1 MSDSPKSDGWLA
13 FRSRD
18 FRYFF
23 ASRFLS
29 SLSAVMIDVGV
40 GWMVYAMTNSTFA
53 IGLVGLFSFLPNIIF
68 MLAVGHAADRYD
80 RRRVLIICYI
90 GNVLA
95 SAGLIL
101 CAMTPDVDVRVVYAL
116 VLLFGTARAFANPAS
131 QALLPMIVPGEAF
144 SSALAWNSSTWQVA
158 SISGPAFTGLAYNV
172 AGPQLVFIV
181 TTLSYVACVLQLIAI
196 KPRLAAAAHEPVTWH
211 TLTAGWRF
219 IWAKPAILG
228 SISVDLFAVL
238 LGGATALLP
247 AYAKDIFHT
256 NELGLGLLTCMPAVG
271 ALICSVILART
282 GVGGRCGQKMFGAVA
297 IFGLATVGFGLSTN
311 IYLAGGFLMIAG
323 FIDMVS
329 VQIRQMLVQL
339 ETPDAMR
346 GRVSAVNGIF
356 IGASNELGAFESG
369 ALAALTG
376 PVAAVVLGGVGS
388 IAVAAIWSRLFPE
401 LRKRD
406 RLV

>member
-13 FRSRD
+13 FRSPD
-18 FRYFF
+18 FRFF
-23 ASRFLS
+23 FVSRFLS
-29 SLSAVMIDVGV
+29 SFSAMMIDVGV
-40 GWMVYAMTNSTFA
+40 GWMVYAMTDSVFA
-53 IGLVGLFSFLPNIIF
+53 IGLVGLFSFMPNIIF
-68 MLAVGHAADRYD
+68 MLAVGHTADRYD
-80 RRRVLIICYI
+80 RRRVLIICYF
-90 GNVLA
+90 GNMLA

-101 CAMTPDVDVRVVYAL
+101 CALTPQVDVRIVYTL
-116 VLLFGTARAFANPAS
+116 VALFGTARAFANPAS
-131 QALLPMIVPGEAF
+131 QALLPMIVPREAF

-158 SISGPAFTGLAYNV
+158 SILGPAFTGLAFTV
-172 AGPQLVFIV
+172 GPQLVFII
-181 TTLSYVACVLQLIAI
+181 TTLSYVACVLLLLAI
-196 KPRLAAAAHEPVTWH
+196 KPRLAPAAHEPVTWH

-247 AYAKDIFHT
+247 AYAKEVFHT
-256 NELGLGLLTCMPAVG
+256 DSLGLGILTCMPAVG
-271 ALICSVILART
+271 ALVCSIIIART
-282 GVGGRCGQKMFGAVA
+282 GVGGRCGEKMFGAVA
-297 IFGLATVGFGLSTN
+297 IFGFATIGFGLSTN
-311 IYLAGGFLMIAG
+311 IYLAGFFLIIAG
-323 FIDMVS
+323 FVDMVS
-329 VQIRQMLVQL
+329 VQIRQLLVQL

-369 ALAALTG
+369 ALAALAG

-388 IAVAAIWSRLFPE
+388 VAIAAIWSRLFPE

-406 RLV
+406 RLG

>member
-1 MSDSPKSDGWLA
+1 MSDAPKSDGWIA
-13 FRSRD
+13 FQSRD

-23 ASRFLS
+23 GSRFLS
-29 SLSAVMIDVGV
+29 SLSAMMIDVGV
-40 GWMVYAMTNSTFA
+40 GWMVYALTNSVFA
-53 IGLVGLFSFLPNIIF
+53 LGLVGLFAFLPNIVF
-68 MLAVGHAADRYD
+68 MLAVGHTADRYD
-80 RRRVLIICYI
+80 RRWVLIACYCA
-90 GNVLA
+90 NTLT
-95 SAGLIL
+95 SAGLMW
-101 CAMTPDVDVRVVYAL
+101 CALTPSVDVAVIFGL
-116 VLLFGTARAFANPAS
+116 ILLFGAARAFANPAS
-131 QALLPMIVPGEAF
+131 QALLPMIVPREAF

-158 SISGPAFTGLAYNV
+158 SIAGPAITGLVYT
-172 AGPQLVFIV
+172 AGPQFVFAI
-181 TTLSYVACVLQLIAI
+181 TTLSYLACVLQLFAI
-196 KPRLAAAAHEPVTWH
+196 KPRLAAASREPVTWR

-256 NELGLGLLTCMPAVG
+256 DALGLGVLTCMPAVG
-271 ALICSVILART
+271 ALTCTLIVART
-282 GVGGRCGQKMFGAVA
+282 GVGGRCGYKMFGSVA
-297 IFGLATVGFGLSTN
+297 IFGLATIGFGLSTN
-311 IYLAGGFLMIAG
+311 IWLAGLFLAIAG
-323 FIDMVS
+323 FVDMVS

-369 ALAALTG
+369 ALAALVG

-388 IAVAAIWSRLFPE
+388 VAIAAIWSRLFPA
-401 LRKRD
+401 LRDRD

>member
-1 MSDSPKSDGWLA
+1 M
-13 FRSRD
+13 
-18 FRYFF
+18 
-23 ASRFLS
+23 
-29 SLSAVMIDVGV
+29 MIDVGV
-40 GWMVYAMTNSTFA
+40 GWMVYAMTDSVFA
-53 IGLVGLFSFLPNIIF
+53 IGLVGLCSFTPNIVF
-68 MLAVGHAADRYD
+68 MLVVGHVADRYD

-90 GNVLA
+90 GNMLA

-101 CAMTPDVDVRVVYAL
+101 CALTPGVEVWVVYAL

-131 QALLPMIVPGEAF
+131 QALLPMIVPREAF
-144 SSALAWNSSTWQVA
+144 SSALAWNSTTWQVA
-158 SISGPAFTGLAYNV
+158 SISGPALTGLAYMG
-172 AGPQLVFIV
+172 GPHLVFII
-181 TTLSYVACVLQLIAI
+181 TSLSYVACVLLLVVI
-196 KPRLAAAAHEPVTWH
+196 KPRLAAAAHEPVSWH

-247 AYAKDIFHT
+247 VYAKEVFHT
-256 NELGLGLLTCMPAVG
+256 DALGLGILTCMPAVG
-271 ALICSVILART
+271 ALACSLILART
-282 GVGGRCGQKMFGAVA
+282 GVGGRCGHKMFGAVA
-297 IFGLATVGFGLSTN
+297 IFGLATIGFGLSTN
-311 IYLAGGFLMIAG
+311 IYVAGFFLVIAG
-323 FIDMVS
+323 FVDMVS
-329 VQIRQMLVQL
+329 VQIRQLLVQL

-376 PVAAVVLGGVGS
+376 PVAAVVVGGVGS
-388 IAVAAIWSRLFPE
+388 IAVAAIWARLFPE

-406 RLV
+406 RLI

>member
-13 FRSRD
+13 FRSPD
-18 FRYFF
+18 FRFF
-23 ASRFLS
+23 FVSRFLS
-29 SLSAVMIDVGV
+29 SFSAMMIDVGV
-40 GWMVYAMTNSTFA
+40 GWMVYAMTDSVFA
-53 IGLVGLFSFLPNIIF
+53 IGLVGLFSFMPNIIF
-68 MLAVGHAADRYD
+68 MLAVGHTADRYD
-80 RRRVLIICYI
+80 RRRVLIICYF
-90 GNVLA
+90 GNMLA

-101 CAMTPDVDVRVVYAL
+101 CALTPEVDVRIVYTL
-116 VLLFGTARAFANPAS
+116 VALFGTARAFANPAS
-131 QALLPMIVPGEAF
+131 QALLPMIVPREAF

-158 SISGPAFTGLAYNV
+158 SILGPAFTGLAFTV
-172 AGPQLVFIV
+172 GPQLVFII
-181 TTLSYVACVLQLIAI
+181 TTLSYVACVLLLLAI
-196 KPRLAAAAHEPVTWH
+196 KPRLAPAAHEPVTWH

-247 AYAKDIFHT
+247 AYAKEVFHT
-256 NELGLGLLTCMPAVG
+256 DSLGLGILTCMPAVG
-271 ALICSVILART
+271 ALVCSIIIART
-282 GVGGRCGQKMFGAVA
+282 GVGGRCGEKMFGAVA
-297 IFGLATVGFGLSTN
+297 IFGFATIGFGLSTN
-311 IYLAGGFLMIAG
+311 IYLAGFFLIIAG
-323 FIDMVS
+323 FVDMVS
-329 VQIRQMLVQL
+329 VQIRQLLVQL

-369 ALAALTG
+369 ALAALAG

-388 IAVAAIWSRLFPE
+388 VAIAAIWSRLFPE

>member
-23 ASRFLS
+23 GSRFLS
-29 SLSAVMIDVGV
+29 SLSAMMIDVGV
-40 GWMVYAMTNSTFA
+40 SWMVYAMTDSTFA
-53 IGLVGLFSFLPNIIF
+53 IGLVGLCSFMPNIVF
-68 MLAVGHAADRYD
+68 MLAVGHVADRYD

-90 GNVLA
+90 GNTIA

-101 CAMTPDVDVRVVYAL
+101 CALTPGVEVWVVYTL
-116 VLLFGTARAFANPAS
+116 VFLFGTARAFANPAS
-131 QALLPMIVPGEAF
+131 QALLPMIVPREAF

-158 SISGPAFTGLAYNV
+158 SISGPALTGLAYM
-172 AGPQLVFIV
+172 AGPHLVFII
-181 TTLSYVACVLQLIAI
+181 TTLSYVACVLLLVVIQ
-196 KPRLAAAAHEPVTWH
+196 PRLAAAAHEPVSWR

-247 AYAKDIFHT
+247 VYAKEVFHT
-256 NELGLGLLTCMPAVG
+256 DAIGLGILTCMPAVG
-271 ALICSVILART
+271 ALVCSVILART
-282 GVGGRCGQKMFGAVA
+282 GVGGRCGHKMFAAVA
-297 IFGLATVGFGLSTN
+297 IFGLATIGFGLSTN
-311 IYLAGGFLMIAG
+311 IYVAGFFLVIAG
-323 FIDMVS
+323 FVDMVS
-329 VQIRQMLVQL
+329 VQIRQLLVQL

-388 IAVAAIWSRLFPE
+388 IAVAAVWARLFPE

-406 RLV
+406 RLI

>member
-1 MSDSPKSDGWLA
+1 MSNSPKSDGWLA
-13 FRSRD
+13 FRSPD
-18 FRYFF
+18 FRFF
-23 ASRFLS
+23 FISRFLS
-29 SLSAVMIDVGV
+29 SFSAMMIDVGV
-40 GWMVYAMTNSTFA
+40 GWMVYAMTDSTFA
-53 IGLVGLFSFLPNIIF
+53 IGLVGLFSFAPNIIF

-90 GNVLA
+90 GNMLA

-101 CAMTPDVDVRVVYAL
+101 CALTPGVEVSIVYGL

-131 QALLPMIVPGEAF
+131 QALLPMIVPREAF

-158 SISGPAFTGLAYNV
+158 SITGPALTGLAYLV
-172 AGPQLVFIV
+172 GPHLVFII
-181 TTLSYVACVLQLIAI
+181 TTLSYIACTILLFAI

-219 IWAKPAILG
+219 IWAKPAVLG

-247 AYAKDIFHT
+247 AYAKEVFHT
-256 NELGLGLLTCMPAVG
+256 GSLGLGILTCMPAVG
-271 ALICSVILART
+271 ALTCSVIIART
-282 GVGGRCGQKMFGAVA
+282 GVGGRCGEKMFGAVA

-311 IYLAGGFLMIAG
+311 IYLAGFFLIIAG
-323 FIDMVS
+323 FVDMVS

-388 IAVAAIWSRLFPE
+388 VAVAAIWSRLFPE

-406 RLV
+406 RLE